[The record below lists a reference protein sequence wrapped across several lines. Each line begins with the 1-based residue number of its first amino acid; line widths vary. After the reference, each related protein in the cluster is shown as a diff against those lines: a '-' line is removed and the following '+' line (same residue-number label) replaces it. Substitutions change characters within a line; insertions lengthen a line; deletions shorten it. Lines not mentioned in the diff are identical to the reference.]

1 MKAGKNVLRISTTTI
16 MIMIMVPLTGLIS
29 AQTAASAPAT
39 TTAKKRTASTR
50 QASATVTVKE
60 VQELKEAVTAQQ
72 LQIRQQNQLVDQL
85 RSQLQQLVDATQ
97 QANTAAQK
105 AASGVN
111 QAQTSAAQAQQSATD
126 AKSLADQ
133 ASANAVEA
141 KNAVELVN
149 SRTQDEGKQLSALE
163 ALVGRFR
170 FSGDVRVRGE
180 SYFQK
185 GVPDNNLARIRVR
198 FGLDGQLNQDFIAG
212 FALAT
217 GALGNPTSTNETLT
231 NVFDRKTIALD
242 RGFITF
248 NPIAHRWL
256 SLTGGK
262 FAYSW
267 QRTSVTFDPDLN
279 PEGFNQKASFDL
291 SGPIQNVTVQGIELL
306 YNQANGKPGVPSQDS
321 YAIGGQASA
330 RVQFGPWTATPSFL
344 TLKWNR
350 PDAILQ
356 QSAFA
361 VGATT
366 TGYQPAT
373 PKGGAAPSP
382 ITGIPVPGEGQ
393 GCAKGT
399 GFASFA
405 PCVFAPNGM
414 TNATYVDS
422 KGVAHFYSGY
432 NYADFI
438 LNNQVQTG
446 LKRLPVNLL
455 LEFLDNLDA
464 EAHPLDTKGK
474 VLKNLGSQ
482 NKEYGFDASV
492 GQVKNKNDIQ
502 LGYAWYREE
511 QDAALASFVESDQR
525 APTNVLQNRIYALW
539 KLRANT
545 LASFTWWRGRALNT
559 YLENNVALF
568 NNYNGSVPTIAKA
581 GQQEPYLNRLQ
592 FDLIYTF

>member
-1 MKAGKNVLRISTTTI
+1 MII
-16 MIMIMVPLTGLIS
+16 MMTPFTALT
-29 AQTAASAPAT
+29 AQTGTSAP
-39 TTAKKRTASTR
+39 TTATKKRGAST
-50 QASATVTVKE
+50 STPVTAREVK
-60 VQELKEAVTAQQ
+60 ELKEAVSAQQ
-72 LQIRQQNQLVDQL
+72 QQLTQQNQLVEQL
-85 RSQLQQLVDATQ
+85 RSQLQQLLDATQ
-97 QANTAAQK
+97 QANAAAQK
-105 AASGVN
+105 AASGVD
-111 QAQTSAAQAQQSATD
+111 QAQSSAAQAQQSATE

-133 ASANAVEA
+133 ASTNAAEVKTA
-141 KNAVELVN
+141 LAVVDTKT
-149 SRTQDEGKQLSALE
+149 RDEGRQLSALE
-163 ALVGRFR
+163 SLVGRFR

-180 SYFQK
+180 AYRET
-185 GVPDNNLARIRVR
+185 GVPDRNRARIRVR
-198 FGLDGQLNQDFIAG
+198 FGLDGQLNEDFIAG

-217 GALGNPTSTNETLT
+217 GSLGDPTTTNSTLT
-231 NVFDRKTIALD
+231 NVFDRKTIGLD
-242 RGFITF
+242 RGFITY

-262 FAYSW
+262 FAFTW

-279 PEGFNQKASFDL
+279 PEGFNEKASFDF
-291 SGPIQNVTVQGIELL
+291 SGPIKNFTIQGIELL
-306 YNQANGKPGVPSQDS
+306 YNEANGKPGLPSQDS
-321 YAIGGQASA
+321 YALGGQISG
-330 RVQFGPWTATPSFL
+330 RFQFGPWTTTPSFL

-366 TGYQPAT
+366 TGFQPAT
-373 PKGGAAPSP
+373 PKGGTTPP
-382 ITGIPVPGEGQ
+382 PVTGIPIPGEGQ
-393 GCAKGT
+393 GCAKGL
-399 GFASFA
+399 GFAAFP

-414 TNATYVDS
+414 TNATYVDAA
-422 KGVAHFYSGY
+422 GAAHFYSGY

-438 LNNQVQTG
+438 LNNQIQTG
-446 LKRLPVNLL
+446 FTRLPVNLL

-464 EAHPLDTKGK
+464 EAHPLDTKGN
-474 VLKNLGSQ
+474 VIRTLGSQ
-482 NKEYGFDASV
+482 NKEYGFDFSV
-492 GQVKNKNDIQ
+492 GQVKNKNDFQ

-511 QDAALASFVESDQR
+511 QDAAIASFVESDQR

-559 YLENNVALF
+559 NLENNVALF
-568 NNYNGSVPTIAKA
+568 NNYNGSVPTISKA